1 MKSNSRHAAAS
12 SSAATEHPQARRQ
25 AAERLEREPV
35 SDAALVTQA
44 RQRSARSSRSNQ
56 AETSGDSGTIVDEE
70 QRREM
75 IATAA
80 FLRAER
86 RGFESGSDLEDWLA
100 AEEEVDQWLRQVD
113 VGEEEPPLF
122 EE

>member
-12 SSAATEHPQARRQ
+12 RSTEAEHPQARRH
-25 AAERLEREPV
+25 AAEQLEREPV
-35 SDAALVTQA
+35 PGAAPVAQT
-44 RQRSARSSRSNQ
+44 RQRRAQSFRSNQ
-56 AETSGDSGTIVDEE
+56 TDASGDGAAIVDEE

-86 RGFESGSDLEDWLA
+86 RGFESGSDLEDWFA